1 MERHVGLDNAAND
14 GLARLFVD
22 ARLQPANSGQRN
34 LHETGRANIWRAL
47 TSGDVPSEDLAARFA
62 GSLEALA
69 RVHAL
74 EHGRVV
80 VHQGDLAAH
89 RDVEGVVHAIVVR
102 VVANRRDEQR
112 KLVLRGEA
120 FANLLALGQRPV
132 AALEDAEA
140 VPHVVVR
147 HFVVLRHTCTQL

>member
-1 MERHVGLDNAAND
+1 M
-14 GLARLFVD
+14 
-22 ARLQPANSGQRN
+22 
-34 LHETGRANIWRAL
+34 
-47 TSGDVPSEDLAARFA
+47 
-62 GSLEALA
+62 
-69 RVHAL
+69 HAL

-80 VHQGDLAAH
+80 VHHGDVAAH